1 MKFFC
6 EYCGARIDA
15 QRDDKCPHCG
25 ASFNNN
31 KTYKKLEEQKNR
43 EEESNAQIKQEIVKH
58 TLSAF
63 KFSRI
68 FFFVP
73 IVIFVVVLTI
83 IIVAFVN
90 ISKDS
95 TDDIFNKDNDHEVTV
110 NLNEFGSTSEYK
122 AKVTKYEQT
131 ENFMKTTEE
140 GYEYIKFYLIVENT
154 SGKQIKSED
163 VNCLVDGIAQ
173 DNDFSSGYS
182 TLPFFISKGL
192 TVQGTATFKVPTS
205 ATSYDIK
212 YGDNIVIHI
221 EK

>member
-63 KFSRI
+63 KFSRV

-73 IVIFVVVLTI
+73 MIIFVVVLTI
-83 IIVAFVN
+83 IIAIFVN

-95 TDDIFNKDNDHEVTV
+95 KDIFNKGDDREVTV
-110 NLNEFGSTSEYK
+110 NLNEFGSTSGYK

-131 ENFMKTTEE
+131 ESFMKTTEE

-154 SGKQIKSED
+154 SNKQIKSED